1 MKRALYVTILAVGII
16 LLTVPSVLAQADGF
30 RGIKWSTEFSTLES
44 QMEYLRT
51 DPSYGGIKLYRKL
64 GDELKIGGAE
74 LISIEY
80 GFWQN
85 KFSHVAIRFVGF
97 TNFTAVRDAAFE
109 RFGSG
114 HQPNRHIQRYYWLNN
129 TDANITVEYSEA
141 SRGGRMYMVSK
152 QIGAEQKRFDQ
163 NRAKSGAESGF

>member
-1 MKRALYVTILAVGII
+1 MKRALYVKILAVGIT

-44 QMEYLRT
+44 QMEYVRT

-85 KFSHVAIRFVGF
+85 KFSDVVIRFVGF
-97 TNFTAVRDAAFE
+97 TNFTAVRDA
-109 RFGSG
+109 
-114 HQPNRHIQRYYWLNN
+114 
-129 TDANITVEYSEA
+129 
-141 SRGGRMYMVSK
+141 
-152 QIGAEQKRFDQ
+152 
-163 NRAKSGAESGF
+163 